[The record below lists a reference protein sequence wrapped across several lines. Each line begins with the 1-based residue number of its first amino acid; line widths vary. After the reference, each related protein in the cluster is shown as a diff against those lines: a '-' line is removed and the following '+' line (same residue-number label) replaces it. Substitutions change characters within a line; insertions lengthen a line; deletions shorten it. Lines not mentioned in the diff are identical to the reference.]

1 MSGTR
6 TSPPPSPPEAS
17 ATSIPSSL
25 PSDAESIAFLHHL
38 VETPSV
44 SGHERTAVELFL
56 RSAAAWGFEISIDE
70 AGNGI
75 ATRRTSVS
83 HHGSAPARELVLLG
97 HIDTVPGTIPVRI
110 EGGILHGRGSV
121 DAKSPL
127 AAMLVA
133 AARADLPSNCTL
145 RVVAAVGEE
154 TPQSAGARHLA
165 QSWRPHACI
174 IGEPSGWTG
183 ITLGYKGRLVMH
195 ATLRQPGGHS
205 AGPHASAGD
214 AIVRYWNSIL
224 DAIERL
230 NDGHTGAFDTI
241 QASIRSLTSDSDGLH
256 DLARLT
262 AGFRL
267 PMWLTPQVLEA
278 VLRGLG
284 RATPLLDLTFEGHEL
299 CHASDRND
307 PVVRAIS
314 SAIRSQ
320 GERPHPKLKTGTA
333 DLNVVAPLWRCP
345 IGAYGPGDSSLDH
358 TPNEH
363 LALDEYLGSIRVLTL
378 AIRGLLNELQSTE
391 SP

>member
-1 MSGTR
+1 MSR
-6 TSPPPSPPEAS
+6 TLISHPQSTPEAS
-17 ATSIPSSL
+17 ATSVPPSL
-25 PSDAESIAFLHHL
+25 PSDAEAIAFVHRL
-38 VETPSV
+38 VATLSV
-44 SGHERTAVELFL
+44 SGRERTAVELFA
-56 RSAAAWGFEISIDE
+56 RSAAAWGFETSIDE

-83 HHGSAPARELVLLG
+83 HNLAAPARELVLLG
-97 HIDTVPGTIPVRI
+97 HIDTVPGDIPVRMA
-110 EGGILHGRGSV
+110 GGILHGRGSV
-121 DAKSPL
+121 DAKGPL

-154 TPQSAGARHLA
+154 TPQSAGARHVA

-183 ITLGYKGRLVMH
+183 VTLGYKGRLVMH
-195 ATLRQPGGHS
+195 ATLRLPSGHS

-241 QASIRSLTSDSDGLH
+241 QASIRSLATESDGLH

-267 PMWLTPQVLEA
+267 PIWLTPQVLEA
-278 VLRGLG
+278 ALRGLG
-284 RATPLLDLTFEGHEL
+284 RASPSLDLTFEGHEH

-314 SAIRSQ
+314 SAIRAQ

-333 DLNVVAPLWRCP
+333 DLNVVAPLWMCP
-345 IGAYGPGDSSLDH
+345 IAAYGPGDSSLDH

-363 LALDEYLGSIRVLTL
+363 LALDEYLASIRVLTL

-391 SP
+391 AP